1 MGDYYQM
8 TISDWLA
15 SKTEE
20 IRQELGKTAQSF
32 VAIGY
37 KLKEVRDSGNLAEGE
52 TIADYAQ
59 REFGLSAST
68 TSRFIA
74 INEKFGDGLELKSEY
89 LKFGSGKLQEML
101 ALSDADCELIN
112 HNHTVSQIREVKRF
126 EAEKHD
132 DVPSEPV
139 QRHGA
144 FEKCIIDYFKDKKKL
159 LTEICEAEYNET
171 DDYKRVADLI
181 SPNGS
186 ATHKKGIVL
195 MFMYQFDEGIKYKI
209 FGEQSARQMSYIE
222 FINTIRDIYSCEEGV
237 NPHEAFYGVE
247 KKPETVEKS
256 TNIPVA
262 TSQVEEVK
270 KIENTGNQLQQS
282 EEVQKETNKTQ
293 ELATNSQEDANG
305 FRDEAIGLHEDDIA
319 SDGLGEDRTSHEE
332 ASGESLNNCGED
344 TTGTGKGTG
353 SGDEPQGPES
363 ESEVLEESEKA
374 TSTMGEINEEAEDE
388 NDNGIVRQN
397 DHTNEAEAND
407 EVEHVEVTAVED
419 FTDDSHEPTPVEIEL
434 AECINLLDGWRAEL
448 CKPELTSQGV
458 RELKDNMVVLI
469 SQASV
474 RLASALWEQET
485 KEEDE

>member
-139 QRHGA
+139 QQHGA

-159 LTEICEAEYNET
+159 LTEICEAEYHET

-209 FGEQSARQMSYIE
+209 FGEQSARHMSYIE

-247 KKPETVEKS
+247 QKEAKKV
-256 TNIPVA
+256 
-262 TSQVEEVK
+262 
-270 KIENTGNQLQQS
+270 ENTGNQLQQS
-282 EEVQKETNKTQ
+282 EEIQKETNKSQ
-293 ELATNSQEDANG
+293 ELEANSQEDANSSH
-305 FRDEAIGLHEDDIA
+305 DEANGLHEDDIA
-319 SDGLGEDRTSHEE
+319 SADFGEGGASREE
-332 ASGESLNNCGED
+332 ASGEPVDDCGED
-344 TTGTGKGTG
+344 TTRTGEGAG

-363 ESEVLEESEKA
+363 ESEVFEESEKA

-388 NDNGIVRQN
+388 NDNGITGE
-397 DHTNEAEAND
+397 DDYSDKGETTI
-407 EVEHVEVTAVED
+407 EVKTWAGDTVIVE
-419 FTDDSHEPTPVEIEL
+419 SHEPTPVEIEL

>member
-101 ALSDADCELIN
+101 ALTDADCELIN

-126 EAEKHD
+126 EAEKHE

-139 QRHGA
+139 QQHGA

-159 LTEICEAEYNET
+159 LTEICEAEYLET

-186 ATHKKGIVL
+186 AIHKKGIVL
-195 MFMYQFDEGIKYKI
+195 MFMYQFDEGIKYKV
-209 FGEQSARQMSYIE
+209 FGEESAKQMSYIE

-247 KKPETVEKS
+247 QKEEKKV
-256 TNIPVA
+256 
-262 TSQVEEVK
+262 
-270 KIENTGNQLQQS
+270 ENTGNQSQQS
-282 EEVQKETNKTQ
+282 ESEKVQKETNKSQ

-305 FRDEAIGLHEDDIA
+305 FRDEAIGSREDNIA
-319 SDGLGEDRTSHEE
+319 SEGL
-332 ASGESLNNCGED
+332 GED
-344 TTGTGKGTG
+344 TTGTG
-353 SGDEPQGPES
+353 SGAGRGDVPQGPES
-363 ESEVLEESEKA
+363 ESEVFEESEKA
-374 TSTMGEINEEAEDE
+374 ASTMGEINEEVEDE
-388 NDNGIVRQN
+388 TDNGIARQN
-397 DHTNEAEAND
+397 DHTDKAEADD
-407 EVEHVEVTAVED
+407 EVEHVEVAAVED
-419 FTDDSHEPTPVEIEL
+419 FVDDSHEATPVETEL
-434 AECINLLDGWRAEL
+434 AECLNLLDGWRKEL
-448 CKPELTSQGV
+448 CKPGLKSREV
-458 RELKDNMVVLI
+458 RELKDNMVPLI
-469 SQASV
+469 AQAMG
-474 RLASALWEQET
+474 RLAEALWDVEVE
-485 KEEDE
+485 EEDDEEEE

>member
-139 QRHGA
+139 QQHGA

-159 LTEICEAEYNET
+159 LTEICEAEYLET
-171 DDYKRVADLI
+171 GDYKRVADLI

-209 FGEQSARQMSYIE
+209 FGEQSARHMSYIE
-222 FINTIRDIYSCEEGV
+222 FINTIRDIYSCEEDV

-247 KKPETVEKS
+247 QREAKKV
-256 TNIPVA
+256 
-262 TSQVEEVK
+262 
-270 KIENTGNQLQQS
+270 ENTGNQLQQS
-282 EEVQKETNKTQ
+282 EEVQKETNKSQ
-293 ELATNSQEDANG
+293 ELEANLQEDANSS
-305 FRDEAIGLHEDDIA
+305 RDEAIGLHEDDIA
-319 SDGLGEDRTSHEE
+319 SDGLGEDGTSHEVT
-332 ASGESLNNCGED
+332 SGAPVNGCGEA
-344 TTGTGKGTG
+344 TTGTG
-353 SGDEPQGPES
+353 SGDVSRGPES
-363 ESEVLEESEKA
+363 ESEVFEESEKA

-388 NDNGIVRQN
+388 TDNGIARQN
-397 DHTNEAEAND
+397 DHTDEAEADD
-407 EVEHVEVTAVED
+407 EVEHVEVAAVED
-419 FTDDSHEPTPVEIEL
+419 FVDDSHEPTPVEIEL